1 MENSKNERLASMF
14 GLNMPTVDDI
24 VKREDYK
31 SEAEYLTA
39 LVDFS
44 SKMDNPEV
52 QRALRRAG
60 REKVAESDEAI
71 RKEQRE
77 EYASIRQSVKLD
89 STDEEAINKEAE
101 RLAQADLA
109 KGKIKYSQLGR
120 AVKEYGDALTAKRKD
135 EIASK
140 HQFNGLLR
148 KTVRKGTF

>member
-1 MENSKNERLASMF
+1 MENNEHERLASMF

-31 SEAEYLTA
+31 SEAEYLAA

-44 SKMDNPEV
+44 AKLDKPEV

-60 REKVAESDEAI
+60 RERIAENDEAI

-89 STDEEAINKEAE
+89 SVDEESINKEAE

-109 KGKIKYSQLGR
+109 EGKIKYSQLGK
-120 AVKEYGDALTAKRKD
+120 AMKEYGDALTAKRKD

-140 HQFNGLLR
+140 QQFNGLLR
-148 KTVRKGTF
+148 KTVKKGTL

>member
-1 MENSKNERLASMF
+1 MDISKNERLASMF

-39 LVDFS
+39 LADFS
-44 SKMDNPEV
+44 SKMEKPEV

-60 REKVAESDEAI
+60 RDRIAENDEAI

-77 EYASIRQSVKLD
+77 EYTKIRQSVKLD
-89 STDEEAINKEAE
+89 STDEDAINKEAE

-109 KGKIKYSQLGR
+109 SGRIKYSQLGK
-120 AVKEYGDALTAKRKD
+120 AVKEYGDTLTAKRKD
-135 EIASK
+135 EIASMQ
-140 HQFNGLLR
+140 QFNGLLR